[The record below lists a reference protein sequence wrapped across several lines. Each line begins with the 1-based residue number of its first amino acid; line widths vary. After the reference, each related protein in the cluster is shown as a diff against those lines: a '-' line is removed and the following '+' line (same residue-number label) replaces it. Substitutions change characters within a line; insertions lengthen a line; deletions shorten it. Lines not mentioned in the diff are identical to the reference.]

1 MMRVR
6 AIPQR
11 GLTLEYMMW
20 LFTRLSG
27 LALIGAALFG
37 IGMAFFYG
45 ARNQV
50 DMITVFRWTFFPNH
64 YHIEAAK
71 DAIVDFEKWTTDL
84 WQIMQLLILFFGV
97 THGING
103 LRVVCEDYIG
113 GPLKRLFWRGFI
125 FLIWTFILIV
135 AVYVAIKA

>member
-1 MMRVR
+1 MRVR
-6 AIPQR
+6 TVPQR

-27 LALIGAALFG
+27 LALLGLALFG
-37 IGMAFFYG
+37 IAMAFYYG

-50 DMITVFRWTFFPNH
+50 DMITAFRWMFFPNH
-64 YHIEAAK
+64 YHIEAA
-71 DAIVDFEKWTTDL
+71 AETIVDIDRWTTDL

-103 LRVVCEDYIG
+103 LRVVGEDYVG
-113 GPLKRLFWRGFI
+113 GPLKRLFWRFFI
-125 FLIWTFILIV
+125 FMAWIFVLIV

>member
-1 MMRVR
+1 MRVR
-6 AIPQR
+6 TVPQR

-27 LALIGAALFG
+27 LALIGVALFG
-37 IGMAFFYG
+37 IGMAFYYG

-50 DMITVFRWTFFPNH
+50 DMITAFRWMFFPNH
-64 YHIEAAK
+64 YHIEAAA
-71 DAIVDFEKWTTDL
+71 DTILDFDKWTTDL

-103 LRVVCEDYIG
+103 LRVVGEDYIG

-125 FLIWTFILIV
+125 FLTWIFVLIV

>member
-1 MMRVR
+1 MRVR
-6 AIPQR
+6 MVPQR

-27 LALIGAALFG
+27 LALIIVALFG
-37 IGMAFFYG
+37 IGMAFYYG

-50 DMITVFRWTFFPNH
+50 DMITAFRWTFFPNH
-64 YHIEAAK
+64 YHIEAA
-71 DAIVDFEKWTTDL
+71 AETIVDMDRWTTDL

-103 LRVVCEDYIG
+103 LRVVGEDYIG
-113 GPLKRLFWRGFI
+113 GPLKRLFWRSIIFMAWI
-125 FLIWTFILIV
+125 FLLIV

>member
-1 MMRVR
+1 MRVR
-6 AIPQR
+6 MVPQR

-27 LALIGAALFG
+27 LALIIVALFG
-37 IGMAFFYG
+37 IGMAFYYG

-50 DMITVFRWTFFPNH
+50 DMITAFRWTFFPNH
-64 YHIEAAK
+64 YHIEAA
-71 DAIVDFEKWTTDL
+71 AETIVDMDRWTTDL

-103 LRVVCEDYIG
+103 LRVVGEDYIG
-113 GPLKRLFWRGFI
+113 GPLKRLFWRSIIFMTWI
-125 FLIWTFILIV
+125 FLLIV

>member
-1 MMRVR
+1 MRVR
-6 AIPQR
+6 TVPQR

-27 LALIGAALFG
+27 LAMLGTALFG
-37 IGMAFFYG
+37 ISMAFYYG

-50 DMITVFRWTFFPNH
+50 DMITAFRWMYFPNH
-64 YHIEAAK
+64 YHIEAA
-71 DAIVDFEKWTTDL
+71 AETIVDMDRWTTDL

-103 LRVVCEDYIG
+103 LRVVGEDYIG
-113 GPLKRLFWRGFI
+113 GPLKRLFWRFFI
-125 FLIWTFILIV
+125 FLAWLSLLIV
-135 AVYVAIKA
+135 AVYVALKA

>member
-1 MMRVR
+1 MRVR
-6 AIPQR
+6 TVPQR

-27 LALIGAALFG
+27 LTLIGAAIFG

-50 DMITVFRWTFFPNH
+50 DMITAFRWMFFPNH

-71 DAIVDFEKWTTDL
+71 DAIADFDRWTTDL

-125 FLIWTFILIV
+125 FLVWIFMLIV

>member
-1 MMRVR
+1 MRVR
-6 AIPQR
+6 TVPQR

-27 LALIGAALFG
+27 LALISAALFG
-37 IGMAFFYG
+37 FAMAFYYG

-50 DMITVFRWTFFPNH
+50 DMITAFRWMFFPNH
-64 YHIEAAK
+64 YHIEASSET
-71 DAIVDFEKWTTDL
+71 IVDFDRWTTDL

-103 LRVVCEDYIG
+103 LRVVGEDYIG
-113 GPLKRLFWRGFI
+113 GPLKRLFWRSFI
-125 FLIWTFILIV
+125 FMAWIFVLIV

>member
-1 MMRVR
+1 MRVR
-6 AIPQR
+6 TVPQR
-11 GLTLEYMMW
+11 GLTLEYIMW

-27 LALIGAALFG
+27 FTLILVALFG
-37 IGMAFFYG
+37 IGMAFYYG

-50 DMITVFRWTFFPNH
+50 DMLTAFRWMFFPNH
-64 YHIEAAK
+64 YHIEAA
-71 DAIVDFEKWTTDL
+71 AETIVDMDRWTTDF

-103 LRVVCEDYIG
+103 LRVVGEDYIG

-125 FLIWTFILIV
+125 FLAWIFVLIV
-135 AVYVAIKA
+135 AAYVATSA